1 MPVRYISRLLIRF
14 LHLVFSPPLPF
25 IFAFPSF
32 FLSFPTGKISYL
44 KTQLSLFARFPLLR
58 FLPSHNRIHFYR
70 HTHRLAFNTYFRTS
84 SVFLSARPAFEKSSV
99 SERNHTRRLQSEPFR
114 LFSKS
119 KLADKEVIDCVV
131 SPKGKVRDALQ
142 ECKASSSCLAP
153 PFLANRA
160 RTDITEKSFGNS
172 PALLR
177 FTKPPKQHYSNN
189 SCSESEYCYGL

>member
-1 MPVRYISRLLIRF
+1 MPVRYLSPPHSVFTPSF
-14 LHLVFSPPLPF
+14 LFPLPF
-25 IFAFPSF
+25 IFAFPSYF
-32 FLSFPTGKISYL
+32 ISFPTGKISYL
-44 KTQLSLFARFPLLR
+44 KTPRHPFALSPPFYIFSL
-58 FLPSHNRIHFYR
+58 HNRIFFCR
-70 HTHRLAFNTYFRTS
+70 HTHLLVFNTYSRIS

-142 ECKASSSCLAP
+142 GCKASSSCPAP

-160 RTDITEKSFGNS
+160 RSDITEKSFGNS

-177 FTKPPKQHYSNN
+177 FTKHPKQHHPKI
-189 SCSESEYCYGL
+189 SCSESEYYYGL

>member
-1 MPVRYISRLLIRF
+1 MPVRYLSPPHSVFTPSFLFPPPSRLSEL
-14 LHLVFSPPLPF
+14 LHLLPHRQDIIPENTAISLCTLPPSTVSP
-25 IFAFPSF
+25 FAQSDP
-32 FLSFPTGKISYL
+32 
-44 KTQLSLFARFPLLR
+44 
-58 FLPSHNRIHFYR
+58 FYR
-70 HTHRLAFNTYFRTS
+70 HINPLAFKTNFRTS

-142 ECKASSSCLAP
+142 GCKASSSCHAP
-153 PFLANRA
+153 PFPANRA
-160 RTDITEKSFGNS
+160 RSDITENPFGNS

-189 SCSESEYCYGL
+189 SCSESEYYYGL

>member
-1 MPVRYISRLLIRF
+1 MFF
-14 LHLVFSPPLPF
+14 LTLPF

-58 FLPSHNRIHFYR
+58 FLPSYNRIYFYR

-84 SVFLSARPAFEKSSV
+84 SVFLSARPAFAKSSV
-99 SERNHTRRLQSEPFR
+99 SERNHTRRLQSESFR

-131 SPKGKVRDALQ
+131 SPQDKVRDALQ
-142 ECKASSSCLAP
+142 GCKASSSCHAP
-153 PFLANRA
+153 PFPANRA
-160 RTDITEKSFGNS
+160 RSDITENPFGNS

-177 FTKPPKQHYSNN
+177 FTKTPKQHHSNN
-189 SCSESEYCYGL
+189 SCSESEYYYGL